1 MTARRSASV
10 ALAAG
15 MLLIALARVAI
26 PSAPPLYDGVVVV
39 EPYRW
44 LEPPPGKPG
53 DPQGASA
60 TVAARKRQSP
70 LIALATPEMVPQ
82 AQIYAVPGE
91 LSVPAGTQTVNAS
104 IEPIVAEGSPSDGH
118 IDGNVYRISVT
129 GDGGTPIVPLP
140 STRVSI
146 VLRSTDPNAVDG
158 TIARYSGGAWHPI
171 KTTLE
176 SNGLFLAVV
185 TEFGDFAVIAPG
197 PGTSRPPGSVASA
210 SPASSAVQSAV
221 ASAPPESPGQAALVN
236 SPLTGSNG
244 GPPEWLVPALVLV
257 GGSIAVALLV
267 TWRRRSAKYRGAH
280 RARRR

>member
-1 MTARRSASV
+1 
-10 ALAAG
+10 
-15 MLLIALARVAI
+15 MLVIAIARVAI

-53 DPQGASA
+53 DAQGASA
-60 TVAARKRQSP
+60 TVAVRKSRSP

-91 LSVPAGTQTVNAS
+91 LSLPPNTRTVSAS
-104 IEPIVAEGSPSDGH
+104 IEPIAAEGSPSDGH
-118 IDGNVYRISVT
+118 LDGNVYRISLHS
-129 GDGGTPIVPLP
+129 DDGTPVTPLP

-146 VLRSTDPNAVDG
+146 VMRSTDPNATDG
-158 TIARYSGGAWHPI
+158 TIARYSDGQWHPI

-185 TEFGDFAVIAPG
+185 TEFGDFAVVAPG
-197 PGTSRPPGSVASA
+197 PGPSRPPDSAASA
-210 SPASSAVQSAV
+210 SPAPTTVQSAV
-221 ASAPPESPGQAALVN
+221 ASAPPDSPNQTARGD
-236 SPLTGSNG
+236 SPLATSNG
-244 GPPEWLVPALVLV
+244 APPEWLAPAVLLSGGLV
-257 GGSIAVALLV
+257 AVAWLV
-267 TWRRRSAKYRGAH
+267 ARRRRPAKYRGAH